1 MSDFSE
7 RWRIGKCR
15 IAVRDRLIEIRNAS
29 RRESFNRI
37 TVGDGRSIIR
47 NMVRE
52 LPEHGARSIEL
63 QNALSQMRLREL
75 LDEVRDRIAQIA
87 DVRDRIDGLLEA
99 MLTVSSDLDLESTL
113 ESIVAAAIRLVD
125 AEYGALGVLGS
136 GHDLSAFL
144 AQGIG
149 EDVRTEIGHLP
160 TGRGVLG
167 LLIDEPRVLRLT
179 DLSEHPA
186 SVGFPANHPPM
197 TSFLGAPIRVREEIF
212 GNLYLT
218 EKKNGGLFTEDDE
231 LVIQALA
238 SAAGIAIEN
247 ARLYE
252 QAQAQ
257 LAWIEAN
264 RDVVAELLTGADNQ
278 EVLEGIARKVL
289 TLAEA
294 DLVCIA
300 EPHDHDEPPGSVEE
314 LVVTVAEGIDANVF
328 RGRAVPIKGST
339 SGHAFVQRRPVLR
352 DHLEYDISG
361 DSSTRHGPVMVAPLR
376 TADSTRGVLIAL
388 RAKGREAFAEDLL
401 SLSADFAD
409 QAALAL
415 QLAGATN
422 QAHQMRVLEDRER
435 IARDLHDHVIQ
446 RIFAEGLTLQA
457 TLQRTRSP
465 EIRERLTRSIN
476 NMQDIVQDVR
486 TTIFDLQSEGSETT
500 RLRQRVQEAVDQQ
513 VDDLPLQTHVRMAG
527 PLSIVE
533 PRLADQVVAV
543 VREALSNAVR
553 YAHATTVMVSIAV
566 DDELAVEVTDDGVGL
581 PEDVTPSGLKNLQTR
596 AVESGGSFAL
606 TTPGSGHG
614 LCVRWSVPL

>member
-1 MSDFSE
+1 
-7 RWRIGKCR
+7 
-15 IAVRDRLIEIRNAS
+15 
-29 RRESFNRI
+29 
-37 TVGDGRSIIR
+37 
-47 NMVRE
+47 MVRE
-52 LPEHGARSIEL
+52 SRERGVGSFEV

-75 LDEVRDRIAQIA
+75 LDEVRDRITQIA

-99 MLTVSSDLDLESTL
+99 MLMVSSDLDLETTL
-113 ESIVAAAIRLVD
+113 EAIVSAGTRLVD
-125 AEYGALGVLGS
+125 AEYGAVGVLGS

-149 EDVRTEIGHLP
+149 EDVRAEIGHLP

-167 LLIDEPRVLRLT
+167 QLIDDPRVLRLT

-197 TSFLGAPIRVREEIF
+197 TSFLGAPIRVRDEIF

-218 EKKNGGLFTEDDE
+218 EKKNGALFTEDDE

-264 RDVVAELLTGADNQ
+264 RDMIAELLSGADQQ
-278 EVLEGIARKVL
+278 EVLEAIARKVL
-289 TLAEA
+289 TLADA

-300 EPHDHDEPPGSVEE
+300 EPHDHEVPPESVDE
-314 LVVTVAEGIDANVF
+314 LVVTVAEGVDAEFF
-328 RGRAVPIKGST
+328 RGRSVPIKGST
-339 SGHAFVQRRPVLR
+339 SGDAFVRRRPVLR
-352 DHLEYDISG
+352 EQLEYDISG

-376 TADSTRGVLIAL
+376 TAESTRGVLIAV
-388 RAKGREAFAEDLL
+388 RSKGRDGFAEDLL
-401 SLSADFAD
+401 NLSSNFAD
-409 QAALAL
+409 QGALAL
-415 QLAGATN
+415 QLAGATI
-422 QAHQMRVLEDRER
+422 QTHELRVLEDRER

-457 TLQRTRSP
+457 TLQRTQSP
-465 EIRERLTRSIN
+465 EIRARLTRSIN
-476 NMQDIVQDVR
+476 NLQDIVQDVR
-486 TTIFDLQSEGSETT
+486 TTIFDLQADETETT
-500 RLRQRVQEAVDQQ
+500 RLRQRVQETIDQQ

-527 PLSIVE
+527 PLSIVS

-553 YAHATTVMVSIAV
+553 YANATTVTVAISV
-566 DDELAVEVTDDGVGL
+566 GDELAVEVTDDGIGL
-581 PEDVTPSGLKNLQTR
+581 PEDVTPSGLKNLRDR
-596 AVESGGSFAL
+596 AERLGGTFAL
-606 TTPGSGHG
+606 STPGSGRG
-614 LCVRWSVPL
+614 LSVRWSVPL